1 MADFINDPDILKARK
16 HWDLHAY
23 HIWKSEATVLRT
35 QNVIKVFINP
45 RTIADKENLY
55 CITSGAPCTKNVEEQ
70 IFNAEAN
77 GKDIKEKFIK

>member
-1 MADFINDPDILKARK
+1 MILIFQRPESTETCMLIIYVNLKQ
-16 HWDLHAY
+16 L
-23 HIWKSEATVLRT
+23 LRN
-35 QNVIKVFINP
+35 QNVIKVFINL